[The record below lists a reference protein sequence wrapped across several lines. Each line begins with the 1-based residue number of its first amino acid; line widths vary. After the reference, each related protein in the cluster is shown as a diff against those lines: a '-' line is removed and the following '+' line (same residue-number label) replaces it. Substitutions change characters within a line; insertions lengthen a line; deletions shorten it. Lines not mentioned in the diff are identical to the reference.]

1 MKLKSEVPVSRLVIF
16 IFLCLIVIAVVGS
29 FPFFLA
35 NTIDK
40 ETQSYLSEISFKNAA
55 LIGHEISS
63 QQTLIEKMAASADI
77 DKLPD
82 LEATMK
88 SIYHEGSTGMYK
100 RYGVALPDGKAYTSD
115 QGYITMPSTK
125 FIDKCFESRTY
136 YICKVEGESSIDGDE
151 MFAIHY
157 PLMKDYEPV
166 AVFFISVRSEDL
178 KAYLSTDSFNGQ
190 EFFAVV
196 EKSGEIVLTGRN
208 NILGGNVSVHT
219 NYIDLITADLDPD
232 DTTNADIK
240 KDLRTGSD
248 GVFEVN
254 FKNRNYY
261 IYYSPLNFND
271 WYLFS
276 CVPKD
281 VVTLTRNSIIVY
293 VGLASLFIVMTFF
306 MFALY
311 VMLAE
316 KDKRRQLN
324 KILHKDSLTGG
335 LSYAKFCLDVK
346 NSLLKRHGHY
356 AFVAMDIDDFKHI
369 NNKYGY
375 EFGNKTIRY
384 LHTLWL
390 DMIEDGE
397 AVARNS
403 AEKFV
408 GLLKYD
414 ERDELLQ
421 RLDDFAKRC
430 TKFYDNTMADYV
442 LTPSLGVYFIP
453 KGEKNI
459 QDMQTKAV
467 MARAT
472 IKGNHSVRVAV
483 YNDQIQKEQSEKRSL
498 ENELERALEN
508 GRLRIYFQPQFD
520 TMTGEILGA
529 EALLRWIRDDGSY
542 ASPDDFI
549 SLAEERGI
557 IRAIDKYVYTHV
569 CEYQVDWEQ
578 SGLKPIDFSVNISQN
593 TLSDVDFARRCR
605 DFAISKNANINHI
618 QLEITETALF
628 KGRESLVDILTAL
641 RQGGFKILMDDF
653 GTGYSSLMSLKDVP
667 IDFLKL
673 DKTFIDEYDSPR
685 GRVIFESVIEIT
697 KKLGITLVAEG
708 VEKPEQLEYLKKF
721 SVDMVQG
728 FLFSKPITFEDL
740 KKYVGKM
747 KNQNP

>member
-1 MKLKSEVPVSRLVIF
+1 MKLKSEIPVSRLVIF
-16 IFLCLIVIAVVGS
+16 IILCIVAIAIVGF
-29 FPFFLA
+29 FPFFLT

-40 ETQSYLSEISFKNAA
+40 ETQSYLSEISTKNAA
-55 LIGHEISS
+55 LIGHEVSS
-63 QQTLIEKMAASADI
+63 QQTLIEKMVASADI
-77 DKLPD
+77 DTLPD
-82 LEATMK
+82 LEATMN
-88 SIYHEGSTGMYK
+88 SIYHEGTTGMYK
-100 RYGVALPDGKAYTSD
+100 RYGIALPDGTAYTSD
-115 QGYITMPSTK
+115 QGYIKMPSTEY
-125 FIDKCFESRTY
+125 IDKCFETKTY
-136 YICKVEGESSIDGDE
+136 YICKVGGEDSIDGDE

-157 PLMKDYEPV
+157 PIMEGDKPL
-166 AVFFISVRSEDL
+166 AVFFISLRAEDL

-196 EKSGEIVLTGRN
+196 DKSGEIILNGQN
-208 NILGGNVSVHT
+208 NIFEGENATPT
-219 NYIDLITADLDPD
+219 NYIDRITSDLDRD
-232 DTTNADIK
+232 DTTKADIK
-240 KDLRTGSD
+240 KDLRSGND
-248 GVFEVN
+248 GVLEVN
-254 FKNRNYY
+254 FRYKDYY

-281 VVTLTRNSIIVY
+281 VVTLTRNSIIAY
-293 VGLASLFIVMTFF
+293 VTIASILIVITFLA
-306 MFALY
+306 FALY

-335 LSYAKFCLDVK
+335 LSYAKFCVDVK
-346 NSLLKRHGHY
+346 NSLVKKTGHY
-356 AFVAMDIDDFKHI
+356 AFIVMDIDDFKHI

-390 DMIEDGE
+390 DMLEDGE

-403 AEKFV
+403 AEKFCV
-408 GLLKYD
+408 LLKYED
-414 ERDELLQ
+414 QDKLLERLN
-421 RLDDFAKRC
+421 DFAKRC

-453 KGEKNI
+453 KGERNI
-459 QDMQTKAV
+459 QNMQTRAV

-483 YNDQIQKEQSEKRSL
+483 YNEDIQKEQSEKRSL
-498 ENELERALEN
+498 EDELERALEN
-508 GRLRIYFQPQFD
+508 GRLSIYFQPQFD
-520 TMTGEILGA
+520 TMTMELCGA
-529 EALLRWIRDDGSY
+529 EALLRWIREDGSY

-569 CEYQVDWEQ
+569 CEYQLDWEQ

-593 TLSDVDFARRCR
+593 TLSDVDFARRCS
-605 DFAISKNANINHI
+605 DFAISKNANIDHI

-641 RQGGFKILMDDF
+641 RGYGFKILMDDF
-653 GTGYSSLMSLKDVP
+653 GTGYSSLMSLKDIP

-673 DKTFIDEYDSPR
+673 DKAFIDEYDNPR
-685 GRVIFESVIEIT
+685 GRVIFESVIDIA

-708 VEKPEQLEYLKKF
+708 VEKNEQLEYLRKF

-728 FLFSKPITFEDL
+728 FLFSKPMTFENL
-740 KKYVGKM
+740 KKYVEKM
-747 KNQNP
+747 K